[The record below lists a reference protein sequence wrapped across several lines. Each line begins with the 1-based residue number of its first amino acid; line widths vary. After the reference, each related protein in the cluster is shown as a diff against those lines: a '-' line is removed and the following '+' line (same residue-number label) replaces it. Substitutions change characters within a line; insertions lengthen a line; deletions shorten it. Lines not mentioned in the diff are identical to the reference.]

1 MLARAA
7 LPALTA
13 TCYLAGLAGG
23 GIASAAA
30 PAAVALPPAPTVDAR
45 AWLVENPST
54 GEVLLAHGASSRVP
68 IASITKLMTVLVVL
82 DHHRLGDTVRVDP
95 RVESVGGETV
105 GLRGGEALTVDE
117 LLKATLIQS
126 ANDAA
131 DALALSVAP
140 DFTSFARLMNAKART
155 LGLADSH
162 FVRPDGLDAGGEVS
176 SARDVTRLAE
186 QAMTIPVVRRTVDTA
201 DATIPGG
208 RSLHTWNDL
217 LGVVPGVFGVKTG
230 HTSQAGWSQVVAVRG
245 QGQTLYV
252 TILGSPSRTQRNA
265 DLERLLIWGLAQYRR
280 VDAVTAGRAYASVS
294 VPYGRPAV
302 TLVAARKLVSS
313 VRLGR
318 PLREKVVAPV
328 VVALPVRRGQV
339 VGRVEVWSGKRL
351 LGSRPL
357 VASRSVAR
365 PGLVGRLGWY
375 TTRTVHHVLGWVG

>member
-1 MLARAA
+1 LLGSAAGSGAAAGGTRADTS
-7 LPALTA
+7 ALT
-13 TCYLAGLAGG
+13 
-23 GIASAAA
+23 SA
-30 PAAVALPPAPTVDAR
+30 PAVDAR

-54 GEVLLAHGASSRVP
+54 GEVLTQHAASRAVP

-82 DHHRLGDTVRVDP
+82 GREKLGKVISVDP
-95 RVESVGGETV
+95 RVESAGGESV
-105 GLRGGEALTVDE
+105 GLRGGEQLTVDQ
-117 LLKATLIQS
+117 LLQATLIES

-140 DFTSFARLMNAKART
+140 DFTSFAALMNAKARE
-155 LGLADSH
+155 LGLTDSH
-162 FVRPDGLDAGGEVS
+162 FVRPDGLDAAGEVS

-186 QAMTIPVVRRTVDTA
+186 AAMRIPAVRDTVDRT

-230 HTSQAGWSQVVAVRG
+230 HTSLAGWGQVLAVRG

-265 DLERLLIWGLAQYRR
+265 DLKALLIWGLAQYRR
-280 VDAVTAGRAYASVS
+280 VDAVSEGRSYASVAL
-294 VPYGRPAV
+294 PYGRPAV
-302 TLVAARKLVSS
+302 RLVAQRKLVRS

-318 PLREKVVAPV
+318 PLREKVVAPLV
-328 VVALPVRRGQV
+328 LALPVRRGQV

-351 LGSRPL
+351 LGSSPL
-357 VASRSVAR
+357 VVSRSVAR
-365 PGLVGRLGWY
+365 PGLAGRLGWY
-375 TTRTVHHVLGWVG
+375 ATRTVHHVLGWVG